1 MSSFITGGP
10 CATLHAF
17 WISPLRQNWN
27 CSEVR
32 MLKKIQSSKHIQQMK
47 LSQSLN
53 YSITMSC
60 SFASKRVDIW
70 NWVSVFFSARTGGK
84 WFLHKECADL
94 PMCSALGLV
103 DDRFSVNVSFIF
115 FWYVFTWIFLWRW
128 IQMLKIQSI
137 IKFTS
142 VSHLSKTSNIL
153 NCPLYLGM
161 TGCMTVQGH
170 CTAEVVPTHGKVPL
184 CATPANLL
192 LDRE

>member
-1 MSSFITGGP
+1 MVIFSKPNWNWFGKRVVKIVIFFQTKLELVWKTS
-10 CATLHAF
+10 
-17 WISPLRQNWN
+17 RQNFDFF
-27 CSEVR
+27 
-32 MLKKIQSSKHIQQMK
+32 SKP
-47 LSQSLN
+47 N
-53 YSITMSC
+53 
-60 SFASKRVDIW
+60 W
-70 NWVSVFFSARTGGK
+70 NWFGNGHRIKCS
-84 WFLHKECADL
+84 
-94 PMCSALGLV
+94 CSALGLV

-115 FWYVFTWIFLWRW
+115 FWYVFTWIFLWRG

-142 VSHLSKTSNIL
+142 VSHLLKTSNIL

>member
-70 NWVSVFFSARTGGK
+70 NWPSIFFCKKVILAQG
-84 WFLHKECADL
+84 
-94 PMCSALGLV
+94 MCSVLGLV
-103 DDRFSVNVSFIF
+103 DDRFSVNVSSIF
-115 FWYVFTWIFLWRW
+115 FWYVFAWSFMWRG
-128 IQMLKIQSI
+128 IQMLKIYICVSSLKN
-137 IKFTS
+137 IKYLE
-142 VSHLSKTSNIL
+142 LSTLPWNDRVHDGAG
-153 NCPLYLGM
+153 PLYCG
-161 TGCMTVQGH
+161 GCGKSPFVQH
-170 CTAEVVPTHGKVPL
+170 RPTFCWTENK
-184 CATPANLL
+184 T
-192 LDRE
+192 RER